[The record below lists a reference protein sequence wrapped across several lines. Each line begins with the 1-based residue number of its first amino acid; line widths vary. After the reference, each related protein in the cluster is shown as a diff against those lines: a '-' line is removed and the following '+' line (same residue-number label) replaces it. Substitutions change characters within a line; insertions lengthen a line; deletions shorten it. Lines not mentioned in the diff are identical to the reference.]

1 MLGEGIVIEENGS
14 RGAQAALEAATKS
27 HPFSVNRPYAI
38 IALLIFGGYMAL
50 AIGLYFWRG
59 IYFRPDMWA
68 IALFVAAIVFG
79 QWKTFLRDW
88 IPVVLLLFGYEFMR
102 GIAGQM
108 MEADHYKGVHVTEL
122 LTAERA
128 LFGGTLPTLWLQDKL
143 YTPGIIHWYDVLAV
157 LIYALHFVF
166 PLVFAFMLWVGSKER
181 FWQFSLTFLLM
192 NYTAFAFYL
201 AYPTASPWVADEW
214 GYIHG
219 VVMPFDQAIHVLVP
233 QVSHTFNTLEIW
245 GKLSGNPVAALPSLH
260 AAYPWLVLLFAVK
273 FFGRP
278 GLLFLAY
285 NVALWF
291 TVVYLGHHWV
301 VDILAGMAWAT
312 ACYILVQLLWP
323 RIVGGLR
330 VPFLRRTSP
339 LGSGHSGDGGGGPNL
354 P

>member
-1 MLGEGIVIEENGS
+1 MIEDNEV
-14 RGAQAALEAATKS
+14 RGAQAVLDSVPKSRQISARRPFAAI
-27 HPFSVNRPYAI
+27 AI
-38 IALLIFGGYMAL
+38 IIFVGYMAL

-59 IYFRPDMWA
+59 IYFRPDTWA
-68 IALFVAAIVFG
+68 ILLFVGALFLG
-79 QWKTFLRDW
+79 QWKKFLRDW
-88 IPVVLLLFGYEFMR
+88 VPVVMLLFGYEFMR

-108 MEADHYKGVHVTEL
+108 MEADHYQGVHVTEL
-122 LTAERA
+122 LTAEKM
-128 LFGGTLPTLWLQDKL
+128 LFGGTLPPLWLQDKL
-143 YTPGIIHWYDVLAV
+143 FVPGVVHWYDVMAV

-166 PLVFAFMLWVGSKER
+166 PFVFAFMLWVGSKER

-201 AYPTASPWVADEW
+201 LYPTASPWVADEW

-219 VVMPFDQAIHVLVP
+219 IVMPFDQAIHVLVP
-233 QVSHTFNTLEIW
+233 QASSTFNTIEIW

-312 ACYILVQLLWP
+312 ACFILVQLLWP
-323 RIVGGLR
+323 RIVSGFR
-330 VPFLRRTSP
+330 IPFLRRLNPAGGGRT
-339 LGSGHSGDGGGGPNL
+339 GSDGGRNL